1 MSLDQCKISIKMC
14 GPCSMCGVT
23 CENEIDHFGHLFGGL
38 TYDLQAMYTKLHKCA
53 RCFILS
59 CVTRGTMSACE
70 AMDSV
75 GLDDEDPFA
84 EILVEAGIDC
94 HVDHKHT

>member
-1 MSLDQCKISIKMC
+1 M
-14 GPCSMCGVT
+14 
-23 CENEIDHFGHLFGGL
+23 
-38 TYDLQAMYTKLHKCA
+38 
-53 RCFILS
+53 
-59 CVTRGTMSACE
+59 TRGTMSACE